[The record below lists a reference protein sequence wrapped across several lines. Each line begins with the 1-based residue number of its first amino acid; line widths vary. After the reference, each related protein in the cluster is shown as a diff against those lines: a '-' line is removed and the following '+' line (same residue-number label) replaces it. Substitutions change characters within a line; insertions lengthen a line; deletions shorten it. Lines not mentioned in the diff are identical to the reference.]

1 MKKCILS
8 IGIVVLIIALLLFGV
23 FFGFNLGV
31 VSIEPLQDGI
41 SLGLDLV
48 GGSEITY
55 EAVVPEG
62 VSDSELE
69 QSMEAVQTMLRQRL
83 NSMGYTEA
91 SVVLSGEKGVNVSI
105 PNVSNPEQALQ
116 MLGSTAVI
124 EFRDYTGKV
133 IITGEDIESATAAY
147 MPTGTG
153 GVYEYSVSLKLT
165 PEGQAKFRDGTREVA
180 GLSDS
185 ELRWVSIVLDEEV
198 ISSPRVSTEYASTG
212 IDTDSPIIQL
222 GESSNNV
229 EYATYLAGII
239 NSGSLPF
246 KLQDTK
252 LQAVGASLGERS
264 LETGITAGIIGILLV
279 MVFMIVVYRIPG
291 VIADLALV
299 LYIALFLV
307 VMSAMRLN
315 LSLPGI
321 AGIILTIGMAVDAN
335 VVIYER
341 IREELISGK
350 TLRSAVDAGF
360 KRAITAI
367 LDSNITTM
375 IAGFVLLW
383 KGTGTILGFAKT
395 LLIGVVLSMICMLI
409 VPRAILRSFASLR
422 KYNPFLY
429 GLPRKGVPAD
439 SLNRRIGFVSKGRIT
454 AVISVVLCITAI
466 VSLILLPF
474 GVNLFNLDID
484 FAGGVVIEYDIGQTV
499 TSEISSQVSDM
510 VMEKTGVRPSA
521 VVRAGD
527 RGTIVN
533 IRIQEL
539 TTEERD
545 SIGKGLTELYGAD
558 NVKLE
563 SSNFVSASVGRDI
576 TKAAFI
582 TSIVAAVLIL
592 VYITI
597 RFEIRS
603 GLAAVICLL
612 HDLMVMLSCYV
623 IFRIQLNMNFI
634 AAALTIIGYS
644 INATIVVFDRI
655 RENVKRTGGHEDFA
669 AVVDRSITQTLRRS
683 LGTTLTTMLPIIF
696 LLILGVDSLRNFA
709 LPILVGVISGCYSS
723 VCVAGPL
730 WNLLKGKNNAV
741 KVK

>member
-1 MKKCILS
+1 MKKTILS
-8 IGIVVLIIALLLFGV
+8 IGIVVLIIAILIFGV

-31 VSIEPLQDGI
+31 VNIEPLRDGI

-62 VSDSELE
+62 ISESELK

-91 SVVLSGEKGVNVSI
+91 SVVLSGDRGVNVSI

-116 MLGSTAVI
+116 MLGSTAII
-124 EFRDYTGKV
+124 EFRDYTGRA

-147 MPTGTG
+147 RATDST
-153 GVYEYSVSLKLT
+153 GVYEYIVSLKLT

-180 GLSDS
+180 SLSDS
-185 ELRWVSIVLDEEV
+185 EKRYISIVLDEEI
-198 ISSPRVSTEYASTG
+198 ISSPLVSEEYAATG

-222 GESSNNV
+222 GDSSNV
-229 EYATYLAGII
+229 DYASYLAGII

-246 KLQDTK
+246 QLQDTK

-264 LETGITAGIIGILLV
+264 LETGITAGVIGIILV
-279 MVFMIVVYRIPG
+279 MIFMIVVYRIPG
-291 VIADLALV
+291 LIADLALV
-299 LYIALFLV
+299 LYIALFLL
-307 VMSAMRLN
+307 VMSALRLN

-409 VPRAILRSFASLR
+409 VPRAILRSFAGLR
-422 KYNPFLY
+422 KYNPFMY
-429 GLPRKGVPAD
+429 GLPRKSVTPET
-439 SLNRRIGFVSKGRIT
+439 LNRRIGFVSKGKIA
-454 AVISVVLCITAI
+454 AVVSTILCITAI

-484 FAGGVVIEYDIGQTV
+484 FAGGVVLEYDIGQTV
-499 TSEISSQVSDM
+499 DSDISSQVSDM
-510 VMEKTGVRPSA
+510 VLEKTGVRPSA

-527 RGTIVN
+527 RGSIVN

-539 TTEERD
+539 TTEQRD
-545 SIGKGLTELYGAD
+545 SIGTGLAELYGAD
-558 NVKLE
+558 QVRME

-576 TKAAFI
+576 TRAAFI
-582 TSIVAAVLIL
+582 TSIVAAALLL
-592 VYITI
+592 VYLTI

-683 LGTTLTTMLPIIF
+683 LGTTLTTLLPIIF
-696 LLILGVDSLRNFA
+696 MLILGVSSLRNFA
-709 LPILVGVISGCYSS
+709 FPILVGVISGCYSS
-723 VCVAGPL
+723 VCVSGPL
-730 WNLLKGKNNAV
+730 WNLLKGKKNAV

>member
-1 MKKCILS
+1 MKKTILS
-8 IGIVVLIIALLLFGV
+8 VGVVVVIIALLAFAV
-23 FFGFNLGV
+23 FYGLDLGFV
-31 VSIEPLQDGI
+31 EIEPLQDGVT
-41 SLGLDLV
+41 LGLDLV

-62 VSDSELE
+62 MSDSELK
-69 QSMEAVQTMLRQRL
+69 QAMEAVQTMLRQRL
-83 NSMGYTEA
+83 NSMGYTEGV
-91 SVVLSGEKGVNVSI
+91 VVLSGDRGVNVSI

-116 MLGSTAVI
+116 MLGTTAVI
-124 EFRDYTGKV
+124 EFRDHTGKA

-147 MPTGTG
+147 MPADET
-153 GVYEYSVSLKLT
+153 GVYEYIVSLKLK
-165 PEGQAKFRDGTREVA
+165 PEGQAKFREGTKAVA
-180 GLSDS
+180 SLSDPD
-185 ELRWVSIVLDEEV
+185 LRYVAIVLDDEI
-198 ISSPRVSTEYASTG
+198 ISSPMVSAEYASTG

-222 GESSNNV
+222 GDSSV
-229 EYATYLAGII
+229 DYATYLAGII

-246 KLQDTK
+246 ELRDTK

-264 LETGITAGIIGILLV
+264 LETGIKAGIIGIILV
-279 MVFMIVVYRIPG
+279 MIFMLVVYRLPG
-291 VIADLALV
+291 LIADLALV
-299 LYIALFLV
+299 LYMALFLV
-307 VMSAMRLN
+307 VMAAFRLN

-321 AGIILTIGMAVDAN
+321 AGIILTVGMAVDAN
-335 VVIYER
+335 IVIYER

-360 KRAITAI
+360 KRALTAI

-383 KGTGTILGFAKT
+383 KGTGTILGFAKP

-409 VPRAILRSFASLR
+409 VPRAILRSLASLR
-422 KYNPFLY
+422 RYNPALY
-429 GLPRKGVPAD
+429 GLGKKRESGTER
-439 SLNRRIGFVSKGRIT
+439 SFHFVKKGRLA
-454 AVISVVLCITAI
+454 AVISIILCITAI

-484 FAGGVVIEYDIGQTV
+484 FAGGVVLEYEIGQPV
-499 TSEISSQVSDM
+499 TSELSAEIAELTAEV
-510 VMEKTGVRPSA
+510 TGVRPSS
-521 VVRAGD
+521 VVKAGNA
-527 RGTIVN
+527 GTIVN

-539 TTEERD
+539 TTEQRD
-545 SIGKGLTELYGAD
+545 AIASALTERFGAE
-558 NVKLE
+558 NVRLE

-582 TSIVAAVLIL
+582 TSIVAAALIL
-592 VYITI
+592 LYITI

-603 GLAAVICLL
+603 GLAAVVCLL
-612 HDLMVMLSCYV
+612 HDLLVMLSFYV

-683 LGTTLTTMLPIIF
+683 IGTTITTMLPIIF
-696 LLILGVDSLRNFA
+696 LLIMGVSSLRNFA

-730 WNLLKGKNNAV
+730 WNLLKGKKGTV

>member
-23 FFGFNLGV
+23 FFGFNLGFIN
-31 VSIEPLQDGI
+31 IEPLQDGI

-62 VSDSELE
+62 ISDSELK

-91 SVVLSGEKGVNVSI
+91 SVVLSGDRGVNVSI

-116 MLGSTAVI
+116 MLGSTAII
-124 EFRDYTGKV
+124 EFRDYTGKA

-147 MPTGTG
+147 MPSGDG
-153 GVYEYSVSLKLT
+153 GVYEYIVSLKLT
-165 PEGQAKFRDGTREVA
+165 PEGQAKFRDGTRSVA
-180 GLSDS
+180 SLSDS
-185 ELRWVSIVLDEEV
+185 EKRWVSIVLDEEV
-198 ISSPRVSTEYASTG
+198 ISSPMVGAEYASTG
-212 IDTDSPIIQL
+212 IDTDSPIIKL
-222 GESSNNV
+222 GDGTDV

-246 KLQDTK
+246 QLQDTK

-264 LETGITAGIIGILLV
+264 LETGITAGIIGIILV

-299 LYIALFLV
+299 LYIALFLL
-307 VMSAMRLN
+307 VMSALRLN

-409 VPRAILRSFASLR
+409 VPRAILRSFAGLR
-422 KYNPFLY
+422 KYKPFMY
-429 GLPRKGVPAD
+429 GLPRKGVSPET
-439 SLNRRIGFVSKGRIT
+439 LNRRIGFVSKGKIV
-454 AVISVVLCITAI
+454 AIISILLCITAV

-484 FAGGVVIEYDIGQTV
+484 FAGGVVLEYDIGQTV
-499 TSEISSQVSDM
+499 TSDISAQVSDM
-510 VMEKTGVRPSA
+510 VADKTGVRPSA

-527 RGTIVN
+527 KGTIVN

-539 TTEERD
+539 TTEQRD
-545 SIGKGLTELYGAD
+545 SIGTGLMELYGAD
-558 NVKLE
+558 RVRME

-592 VYITI
+592 VYITV

-683 LGTTLTTMLPIIF
+683 LGTTVTTMLPIIF

-709 LPILVGVISGCYSS
+709 LPIMVGVISGCYSS

-730 WNLLKGKNNAV
+730 WNLLKGKKNAV
-741 KVK
+741 KVR

>member
-1 MKKCILS
+1 MKKTILS
-8 IGIVVLIIALLLFGV
+8 VGVVVVIIALLAFAV
-23 FFGFNLGV
+23 FYGLDLGFV
-31 VSIEPLQDGI
+31 EIEPLQDGVT
-41 SLGLDLV
+41 LGLDLV

-62 VSDSELE
+62 MSDSELK
-69 QSMEAVQTMLRQRL
+69 QAMEAVQTMLRQRL
-83 NSMGYTEA
+83 NSMGYTEGV
-91 SVVLSGEKGVNVSI
+91 VVLSGDRGVNVSI

-116 MLGSTAVI
+116 MLGTTAVI
-124 EFRDYTGKV
+124 EFRDHTGKA

-147 MPTGTG
+147 MPADET
-153 GVYEYSVSLKLT
+153 GVYEYIVSLKLK
-165 PEGQAKFRDGTREVA
+165 PEGQAKFREGTREVA
-180 GLSDS
+180 SLSDPD
-185 ELRWVSIVLDEEV
+185 LRYVAIVLDDEI
-198 ISSPRVSTEYASTG
+198 ISSPMVSAEYAATG

-222 GESSNNV
+222 GDSSV
-229 EYATYLAGII
+229 DYATYLAGII

-246 KLQDTK
+246 ELRDTK

-264 LETGITAGIIGILLV
+264 LETGIKAGIIGIILV
-279 MVFMIVVYRIPG
+279 MIFMLVVYRLPG
-291 VIADLALV
+291 LIADLALV
-299 LYIALFLV
+299 LYMALFLV
-307 VMSAMRLN
+307 VMAAFRLN

-321 AGIILTIGMAVDAN
+321 AGIILTVGMAVDAN
-335 VVIYER
+335 IVIYER

-360 KRAITAI
+360 KRALTAI

-409 VPRAILRSFASLR
+409 VPRAILRSLASLR
-422 KYNPFLY
+422 RYNPALY
-429 GLPRKGVPAD
+429 GLGKKRESGTERSFRFVKKGKLA
-439 SLNRRIGFVSKGRIT
+439 
-454 AVISVVLCITAI
+454 AVISIILCITAI
-466 VSLILLPF
+466 VSLIFLPF

-484 FAGGVVIEYDIGQTV
+484 FAGGVVLEYEIGQPV
-499 TSEISSQVSDM
+499 TSELSAEIADLTAEV
-510 VMEKTGVRPSA
+510 TGVRPSS
-521 VVRAGD
+521 VVKAGNA
-527 RGTIVN
+527 GTIVN

-539 TTEERD
+539 TTEQRD
-545 SIGKGLTELYGAD
+545 AIASALTERFGAE
-558 NVKLE
+558 NVRLE

-582 TSIVAAVLIL
+582 TSIVAAALIL
-592 VYITI
+592 LYITI

-603 GLAAVICLL
+603 GLAAVVCLL
-612 HDLMVMLSCYV
+612 HDLLVMLSFYV

-683 LGTTLTTMLPIIF
+683 IGTTITTMLPIIF
-696 LLILGVDSLRNFA
+696 LLIMGVSSLRNFA

-730 WNLLKGKNNAV
+730 WNLLKGKKGTV

>member
-23 FFGFNLGV
+23 FFGFNLGFIN
-31 VSIEPLQDGI
+31 IEPLQDGI

-62 VSDSELE
+62 ISDSELK

-91 SVVLSGEKGVNVSI
+91 SVVLSGDRGVNVSI

-116 MLGSTAVI
+116 MLGSTAII
-124 EFRDYTGKV
+124 EFRDYTGKA

-147 MPTGTG
+147 MPTGDA
-153 GVYEYSVSLKLT
+153 GVYEYIVSLKLT
-165 PEGQAKFRDGTREVA
+165 PEGQAKFRDGTRNVA
-180 GLSDS
+180 SLSD
-185 ELRWVSIVLDEEV
+185 EDKRWVSIVLDEEV
-198 ISSPRVSTEYASTG
+198 ISSPMVSAEYASTG

-222 GESSNNV
+222 GDGTDV

-264 LETGITAGIIGILLV
+264 LETGITAGIIGIILV

-299 LYIALFLV
+299 LYIALFLI
-307 VMSAMRLN
+307 VMSALRLN

-409 VPRAILRSFASLR
+409 VPRAILRSFAGLR
-422 KYNPFLY
+422 KYKPFMY
-429 GLPRKGVPAD
+429 GLPRKGVSPET
-439 SLNRRIGFVSKGRIT
+439 LNRRIGFVSKGKIV
-454 AVISVVLCITAI
+454 AIISILLCITAI

-484 FAGGVVIEYDIGQTV
+484 FAGGVVLEYDIGQTV
-499 TSEISSQVSDM
+499 TSDISAQVSDM
-510 VMEKTGVRPSA
+510 VADKTGVRPSA

-527 RGTIVN
+527 KGTIVN

-539 TTEERD
+539 TTEQRD
-545 SIGKGLTELYGAD
+545 SIGTGLMELYGAD
-558 NVKLE
+558 RVRME

-592 VYITI
+592 VYITV

-683 LGTTLTTMLPIIF
+683 LGTTVTTMLPIIF

-709 LPILVGVISGCYSS
+709 LPIMVGVISGCYSS

-730 WNLLKGKNNAV
+730 WNLLKGKKNAV
-741 KVK
+741 KVR

>member
-1 MKKCILS
+1 MKKTILS
-8 IGIVVLIIALLLFGV
+8 VGVVVVIIALLAFAV
-23 FFGFNLGV
+23 FYGLDLGFV
-31 VSIEPLQDGI
+31 EIEPLQDGVT
-41 SLGLDLV
+41 LGLDLV

-62 VSDSELE
+62 MSDSELK
-69 QSMEAVQTMLRQRL
+69 QAMEAVQTMLRQRL
-83 NSMGYTEA
+83 NSMGYTEGV
-91 SVVLSGEKGVNVSI
+91 VVLSGDRGVNVSI

-116 MLGSTAVI
+116 MLGTTAVI
-124 EFRDYTGKV
+124 EFRDHTGKA

-147 MPTGTG
+147 MPADET
-153 GVYEYSVSLKLT
+153 GVYEYIVSLKLK
-165 PEGQAKFRDGTREVA
+165 PEGQAKFREGTREVA
-180 GLSDS
+180 SLSDPD
-185 ELRWVSIVLDEEV
+185 LRYVAIVLDDEI
-198 ISSPRVSTEYASTG
+198 ISSPMVSAEYAATG

-222 GESSNNV
+222 GDSSV
-229 EYATYLAGII
+229 DYATYLAGII

-246 KLQDTK
+246 ELRDTK

-264 LETGITAGIIGILLV
+264 LETGIKAGVIGIILV
-279 MVFMIVVYRIPG
+279 MIFMLVVYRLPG
-291 VIADLALV
+291 LIADLALV
-299 LYIALFLV
+299 LYMALFLV
-307 VMSAMRLN
+307 VMAAFRLN

-321 AGIILTIGMAVDAN
+321 AGIILTVGMAVDAN
-335 VVIYER
+335 IVIYER

-360 KRAITAI
+360 KRALTAI

-409 VPRAILRSFASLR
+409 VPRAILRSLASLR
-422 KYNPFLY
+422 RYNPALY
-429 GLPRKGVPAD
+429 GLGKKRESGTERSFRFVKKGKLA
-439 SLNRRIGFVSKGRIT
+439 
-454 AVISVVLCITAI
+454 AVISIILCITAI

-484 FAGGVVIEYDIGQTV
+484 FAGGVVLEYEIGQPV
-499 TSEISSQVSDM
+499 TSELSAEIAELTAEV
-510 VMEKTGVRPSA
+510 TGVRPSS
-521 VVRAGD
+521 VVKAGNA
-527 RGTIVN
+527 GTIVN

-539 TTEERD
+539 TTEQRD
-545 SIGKGLTELYGAD
+545 AIASALTERFGAE
-558 NVKLE
+558 NVRLE

-582 TSIVAAVLIL
+582 TSIVAAALIL
-592 VYITI
+592 LYITI

-603 GLAAVICLL
+603 GLAAVVCLL
-612 HDLMVMLSCYV
+612 HDLLVMLSFYV

-683 LGTTLTTMLPIIF
+683 IGTTITTMLPIIF
-696 LLILGVDSLRNFA
+696 LLIMGVSSLRNFA

-730 WNLLKGKNNAV
+730 WNLLKGKKGTV

>member
-1 MKKCILS
+1 MKKTILS
-8 IGIVVLIIALLLFGV
+8 IGVVVVIIALLV
-23 FFGFNLGV
+23 FAVFYGLNLGFV
-31 VSIEPLQDGI
+31 EIDPLQDGVT
-41 SLGLDLV
+41 LGLDLV

-62 VSDSELE
+62 MSDAELK
-69 QSMEAVQTMLRQRL
+69 QAMEAVQTMLRQRL
-83 NSMGYTEA
+83 NSMGYTEGV
-91 SVVLSGEKGVNVSI
+91 VVLSGDRGVNVSI

-116 MLGSTAVI
+116 MLGTTAVI
-124 EFRDYTGKV
+124 EFRDHTGNA

-147 MPTGTG
+147 MPADDT
-153 GVYEYSVSLKLT
+153 GVYEYIVSLKLK
-165 PEGQAKFRDGTREVA
+165 PEGQAKFREGTRMVA
-180 GLSDS
+180 SLSDPD
-185 ELRWVSIVLDEEV
+185 LRYVAIVLDDEV
-198 ISSPRVSTEYASTG
+198 ISSPMVSAEYASTG

-222 GESSNNV
+222 GDSSV

-246 KLQDTK
+246 ELRDTK

-264 LETGITAGIIGILLV
+264 LETGIKAGIIGIILV
-279 MVFMIVVYRIPG
+279 MIFMLVVYRLPG
-291 VIADLALV
+291 LIADLALV
-299 LYIALFLV
+299 LYMALFLV
-307 VMSAMRLN
+307 VMAAFRLN

-321 AGIILTIGMAVDAN
+321 AGIILTVGMAVDAN
-335 VVIYER
+335 IVIYER

-360 KRAITAI
+360 KRALTAI

-409 VPRAILRSFASLR
+409 VPRAILRSLASLR
-422 KYNPFLY
+422 RYNPALY
-429 GLPRKGVPAD
+429 GLGKKREGGERSFRFVKKGKLA
-439 SLNRRIGFVSKGRIT
+439 
-454 AVISVVLCITAI
+454 AVISLILCITAI

-484 FAGGVVIEYDIGQTV
+484 FAGGVVLEYEIGQPV
-499 TSEISSQVSDM
+499 TGELSAEIADM
-510 VMEKTGVRPSA
+510 TADVTGVRPSS
-521 VVRAGD
+521 VVKAGNA
-527 RGTIVN
+527 GTIVN

-539 TTEERD
+539 TTEQRDAIATGLVERF
-545 SIGKGLTELYGAD
+545 GAE
-558 NVKLE
+558 NVRLE

-592 VYITI
+592 AYITI

-603 GLAAVICLL
+603 GLAAVVCLL
-612 HDLMVMLSCYV
+612 HDLLVMLSFYV

-669 AVVDRSITQTLRRS
+669 AVVDRSVTQTLRRS
-683 LGTTLTTMLPIIF
+683 IGTTITTMLPIIF
-696 LLILGVDSLRNFA
+696 LLIMGVSSLRNFA

-730 WNLLKGKNNAV
+730 WNLLKGKKSAV

>member
-1 MKKCILS
+1 MKKTILS
-8 IGIVVLIIALLLFGV
+8 VSVVVILIALLIFAV
-23 FFGFNLGV
+23 FFGLNLGLV
-31 VSIEPLQDGI
+31 NVEPLQDGI
-41 SLGLDLV
+41 TLGLDLV

-55 EAVVPEG
+55 EAVVPE
-62 VSDSELE
+62 SMTAEELK
-69 QSMEAVQTMLRQRL
+69 QAMEAVQTMLRQRL
-83 NSMGYTEA
+83 NSMGYTEGV
-91 SVVLSGEKGVNVSI
+91 VVLSGDRGVNVSI

-116 MLGSTAVI
+116 MLGTTAVI
-124 EFRDYTGKV
+124 EFRDHTGKA

-147 MPTGTG
+147 MPAGTG
-153 GVYEYSVSLKLT
+153 GVYEYIVSLKLT
-165 PEGQAKFRDGTREVA
+165 EAGREKFREGTRAVA
-180 GLSDS
+180 SLSDPD
-185 ELRWVSIVLDEEV
+185 LRWIAIVLDEEV
-198 ISSPRVSTEYASTG
+198 ISSPTVSTEYASTG

-222 GESSNNV
+222 GESDV
-229 EYATYLAGII
+229 DYATYLAGII

-246 KLQDTK
+246 ELKDTK

-264 LETGITAGIIGILLV
+264 LETGIRAGIIGIILV
-279 MVFMIVVYRIPG
+279 MIFMIVVYRIPG
-291 VIADLALV
+291 VIADLALI

-307 VMSAMRLN
+307 VMSALRLN

-321 AGIILTIGMAVDAN
+321 AGIILTVGMAVDAN
-335 VVIYER
+335 IVIYER

-409 VPRAILRSFASLR
+409 VPRAILRSLSTLR

-429 GLPRKGVPAD
+429 GLPAKGASPESRD
-439 SLNRRIGFVSKGRIT
+439 RRIGFVKKGKLA
-454 AVISVVLCITAI
+454 AVISLVLCVTAI
-466 VSLILLPF
+466 VSLVLLPF

-484 FAGGVVIEYDIGQTV
+484 FVGGVVLEYDIGQTV
-499 TSEISSQVSDM
+499 TGELSAEIADRTA
-510 VMEKTGVRPSA
+510 ELTGIRPSS
-521 VVRAGD
+521 VVKAGD

-539 TTEERD
+539 TTEQRDAVGTWLGERF
-545 SIGKGLTELYGAD
+545 GPE
-558 NVKLE
+558 NVRLE

-592 VYITI
+592 VYITV

-603 GLAAVICLL
+603 GLAAVVCLI
-612 HDLMVMLSCYV
+612 HDLLVMLSFYV
-623 IFRIQLNMNFI
+623 IFRVQLNMNFI

-683 LGTTLTTMLPIIF
+683 IGTTITTMLPIIF
-696 LLILGVDSLRNFA
+696 LLLLGVSSLRNFA

-730 WNLLKGKNNAV
+730 WNLLKGKKKAV